1 MRSRL
6 ALSLSAAALLS
17 CGDGPALHAF
27 TSDGC
32 TFWPD
37 GKLGD
42 RRLWCDCCFAHDM
55 AYWRGGT
62 EAERKQ
68 VDEALR
74 ACVVEKTGDTR
85 MATVMH
91 DGVRVT
97 GSPVFPAWYRWGYGW
112 PYGRGYQ
119 PLNHQ
124 ERAQT
129 REKLRAYFGANRGG
143 YCARK

>member
-1 MRSRL
+1 MRTGL
-6 ALSLSAAALLS
+6 AISLLASALLA
-17 CGDGPALHAF
+17 CNQGPAIHAF
-27 TSDGC
+27 SSDGC
-32 TFWPD
+32 TLWPD

-55 AYWRGGT
+55 AYWLGGT

-68 VDEALR
+68 ADEALR
-74 ACVVEKTGDTR
+74 ACVTEKTGETK
-85 MATVMH
+85 MATAMF

-119 PLNHQ
+119 PLTHQ
-124 ERAQT
+124 ERAQA
-129 REKLRAYFGANRGG
+129 REKLREYFRASPGG
-143 YCARK
+143 YCAKK